1 MLIPVILG
9 ISVIIF
15 MLARVI
21 PGDPARLA
29 LGESATPQSIDA
41 MRHEMGLDKPI
52 HEQYWIYL
60 KGLLQ
65 GDLGRSIRTNRP
77 VMTDLLAYFPAT
89 LELTLT
95 AMVITVVIAIPLGI
109 ISALKRNSLIDHLT
123 RLAALAGVSM
133 PIFWLG
139 LILIYVLFYVLGWA
153 PPPTGRLG
161 ILSSPPKTFTGLFM
175 IDSLLAGDWAIF
187 WESLRYILLPAFCL
201 ATWSLAMLLRMTRS
215 GMLDV
220 LGEDYIRTA
229 RAKGL
234 PQKIVVYKHALR
246 NAVIPLLTVLGIIFG
261 ILLNGA
267 ILTETIF
274 SWPGMG
280 RYVVES
286 ISWLDYTPIQGIA
299 IFASVI
305 YTLVNLLVDILYAVV
320 DPRIRIVKSD

>member
-1 MLIPVILG
+1 MLIPVVLG
-9 ISVIIF
+9 ISLIVF
-15 MLARVI
+15 VLARVI

-29 LGESATPQSIDA
+29 LGESATPQSIEA
-41 MRHEMGLDKPI
+41 LRHEMGLDKPI
-52 HEQYWIYL
+52 YEQYWIYL

-77 VMTDLLAYFPAT
+77 VLQDLLAYFPAT
-89 LELTLT
+89 LELTLV
-95 AMVITVVIAIPLGI
+95 AMVMTILIAIPLGI
-109 ISALKRNSLIDHLT
+109 LSALRRNSLIDHLT
-123 RLAALAGVSM
+123 RLGALAGVSM

-139 LILIYVLFYVLGWA
+139 LILIYIFFYVLQWA
-153 PPPTGRLG
+153 PPPMGRLS
-161 ILSSPPKTFTGLFM
+161 ILSSPPRSFTGLFL
-175 IDSLLAGDWAIF
+175 IDSLLAGDLSLF
-187 WESLRYILLPAFCL
+187 LESLKFILMPAFCL
-201 ATWSLAMLLRMTRS
+201 ATWSLAILLRMTRA

-234 PQKIVVYKHALR
+234 PQRLVVYKHALR

-267 ILTETIF
+267 VLTETIF

-280 RYVVES
+280 RYVVDS

-299 IFASVI
+299 IFAAVI
-305 YTLVNLLVDILYAVV
+305 YTLVNLLVDVLYAVV
-320 DPRIRIVKSD
+320 DPRIRLFKQE